1 MTENLS
7 VHARESHRSANRERA
22 WRKLSTAL
30 LLLTTLLI
38 FLPGVRL
45 PYGLAPVDIAVAIT
59 ALLFLMHFFMGKH
72 VDALRAVPVQGLLLV
87 LWMAISLLAALK
99 LSPAGSMPFAGTKAG
114 LLETAQALEYL
125 VVVVMLYA
133 LGPRDERS
141 ARLLLL
147 VLFAALTAVMGYAAF
162 EYSQYRTELG
172 VLPFHV
178 DGGLRNRNVFG
189 AYLCVLLPL
198 MLGVGL
204 RARTGGWLLWSALLC
219 VAGLCLCTAG
229 GLFIAIAAGL
239 LIVCFLHRQW
249 LLPVVA
255 LALVVLVSAIL
266 PRLPRDNAQLLYE
279 SAALYRPTDRAGA
292 FAHKADIASVR
303 AKVDT
308 KLTKLNVL
316 SYSERSVQPG
326 DVPVVTADETSWV
339 WQQRYKD
346 WQAAVNM
353 MRARPWTGVGP
364 GGYRNVTQ
372 FYEGQ
377 PKYPLDLMEDDGHG
391 LYFVLG
397 STAGLPAVVLL
408 VWLLLTVLAR
418 QMAAA
423 FEEPTPEGPWH
434 GIALGAIG
442 SIFAVLIGALFTEF
456 LTVGIGVLL
465 GMLLGLGISA
475 HHAICESL
483 RPRAPT
489 MRVLAQNEPAQESPS

>member
-1 MTENLS
+1 MTEGLA
-7 VHARESHRSANRERA
+7 VHAHERERTA
-22 WRKLSTAL
+22 RSERVWRNLSTAL
-30 LLLTTLLI
+30 LLMTTLLV

-45 PYGLAPVDIAVAIT
+45 PHGLAPVDIAVAIT
-59 ALLFLMHFFMGKH
+59 ALLFLVHFLMGNR
-72 VDALRAVPVQGLLLV
+72 VDALRALPIPGPLLV
-87 LWMAISLLAALK
+87 LWMAVSLLVALK
-99 LSPAGSMPFAGTKAG
+99 LSPAGKIPFAGTKAG
-114 LLETAQALEYL
+114 LLETAQVLEYL

-141 ARLLLL
+141 VRLLLL
-147 VLFAALTAVMGYAAF
+147 VMFAGLTAVMGYAAF
-162 EYSQYRTELG
+162 EYSQYRTEPG

-189 AYLCVLLPL
+189 AYLCILLPL

-204 RARTGGWLLWSALLC
+204 RARTWGWLVWSALLC

-229 GLFIAIAAGL
+229 GLFIAVAAGL

-303 AKVDT
+303 EKLDT

-316 SYSERSVQPG
+316 SYSERPVQPG
-326 DVPVVTADETSWV
+326 DVPVVTAEETSWI

-377 PKYPLDLMEDDGHG
+377 PKYPLDLVEDDGHG

-397 STAGLPAVVLL
+397 ATAGLPAVVLL
-408 VWLLLTVLAR
+408 VWLLLTVLAKH
-418 QMAAA
+418 MAAM
-423 FEEPTPEGPWH
+423 FEEPGPEGPWH

-442 SIFAVLIGALFTEF
+442 SVFAVLIGAFFTEF
-456 LTVGIGVLL
+456 LTVGTGVLL

-475 HHAICESL
+475 YHAICECPQ
-483 RPRAPT
+483 PRAPT
-489 MRVLAQNEPAQESPS
+489 MRVLARDEPAEESPS